1 MQSRGGLSEPLR
13 DAVAKILGEGSGL
26 CQADLAV
33 ALLRVG
39 TPEAL
44 DHVQDV
50 LGLRITRC
58 PTAVPPRVPKP
69 VRREATGPTL
79 SLVTDNPC
87 SPRTDAHRRYALV
100 RVGMT
105 REKLLARG
113 VTVRDLK
120 VWANRGWIAWQS
132 P

>member
-1 MQSRGGLSEPLR
+1 MESRGGLSEPLR
-13 DAVAKILGEGSGL
+13 DAVAKMLGEGGGL

-44 DHVQDV
+44 NHVQDV
-50 LGLRITRC
+50 LGLRITVC
-58 PTAVPPRVPKP
+58 PPALPPRVPKP
-69 VRREATGPTL
+69 VRREATGPIL

-120 VWANRGWIAWQS
+120 VWANRGWIAWRS

>member
-1 MQSRGGLSEPLR
+1 MMSRGGLSEPLR
-13 DAVAKILGEGSGL
+13 DAVAKILGEAGGL

-44 DHVQDV
+44 SHVEDV
-50 LGLRITRC
+50 LGLHITRC
-58 PTAVPPRVPKP
+58 PAAVPPRVPKP

-87 SPRTDAHRRYALV
+87 SPKTDAHRRYELL
-100 RVGMT
+100 RVGMS
-105 REKLLARG
+105 REKALARG
-113 VTVRDLK
+113 ATVRDLR
-120 VWANRGWIAWQS
+120 VWENRGWISWQG